1 MKLRLAAIANISMAL
16 AACAA
21 PIATQQ
27 PLPPLSGRLG
37 PVEVQILAIN
47 DLHGNI
53 EPPKQT
59 VTVRNATGA
68 EVKVPAGGVAYMAG
82 AIEALRQGQ
91 PHSITV
97 SAGDLIGASP
107 LTSAMFL
114 DEPTILAANQ
124 FGLELNAVGNHE
136 FDRGSAEL
144 LRMQRGGCDKY
155 TGREPCAVD
164 RPFPGAKF
172 QFLAANVLT
181 KDGTTLFPA
190 TALKRFG
197 AITIGFIGMTLKET
211 GVLVTPSGVAGLT
224 FADEAATANAMV
236 PQLRRQGADAI
247 VLLIHQGGFTE
258 GYWDDPACPGLHGD
272 ILPILDK
279 LDPSIQLVI
288 SGHTHWVY
296 RCELPVAEGR
306 TRLLT
311 SAGRYGTM
319 LTDIRLTFDPVSKA
333 LTAKRAHFEVIQ
345 SAPFENAW
353 GAVEQSS
360 VVPLRAPDPAV
371 AALVERYRLAAR
383 PMAERI
389 VARMK
394 TGLSGTAD
402 EHGASRLAEM
412 IADAQLAWTR
422 PAVRGGGQIALM
434 NVSGARGDLVPRADG
449 SLNFAQLF
457 ALQPFGNG
465 LIVQSLT
472 GAQLKEL
479 LEQQFTD
486 PADPTMMVPSAGFA
500 FTYDLTRPAGQRVV
514 AMSLDRKPVDPARRY
529 RVTTNSFLA
538 SGGDNFTLLTQGTNR
553 FDAGV
558 DIDAL
563 EAWLKGSPPMP
574 TGGRVKKIGAIPKPR
589 PNAAT

>member
-1 MKLRLAAIANISMAL
+1 MKSRLAVIAGIVLAL
-16 AACAA
+16 GACVAPTAPPPATSAPSPIAA
-21 PIATQQ
+21 PAT
-27 PLPPLSGRLG
+27 
-37 PVEVQILAIN
+37 VEVQILAIN

-59 VTVRNATGA
+59 VTVRNAGGG

-82 AIEALRQGQ
+82 ALEALRHGQ
-91 PHSITV
+91 TNSITV

-107 LTSAMFL
+107 LTSALFL

-144 LRMQRGGCDKY
+144 LRMQRGGCEKY

-197 AITIGFIGMTLKET
+197 PITIGFIGMTLKET
-211 GVLVTPSGVAGLT
+211 GVLVTPSGVAGLS
-224 FADEAATANAMV
+224 FADEAATANALV
-236 PQLRRQGADAI
+236 PMLKRQGADAI
-247 VLLIHQGGFTE
+247 VLLLHQGGFTE
-258 GYWDDPACPGLHGD
+258 GYWDDPTCPGLHGD

-279 LDPSIQLVI
+279 LDPAIQLVI

-296 RCELPVAEGR
+296 RCELPLPGGG

-319 LTDIRLTFDPVSKA
+319 LTDIHLTFDPLSKA
-333 LTAKRAHFEVIQ
+333 LTGKRAQFEVIQ

-353 GAVEQSS
+353 GAVAQSS

-389 VARMK
+389 VAHLNA
-394 TGLSGTAD
+394 GLSGTAD

-412 IADAQLAWTR
+412 IADAQLAWTK
-422 PAVRGGGQIALM
+422 PAARGGAQIALM

-465 LIVQSLT
+465 LIVQTLT
-472 GAQLKEL
+472 GAQLKAL

-500 FTYDLTRPAGQRVV
+500 FTYDLARPAGQRVV
-514 AMSLDRKPVDPARRY
+514 AMTLNGKAIEPARSY
-529 RVTTNSFLA
+529 RVASNSFLA
-538 SGGDNFTLLTQGTNR
+538 SGGDNFTILTKGTDR
-553 FDAGV
+553 VDAGV

-563 EAWLKGSPPMP
+563 EAWLKSNPRMP
-574 TGGRVKKIGAIPKPR
+574 TGGRVTKTGAVPK
-589 PNAAT
+589 A

>member
-1 MKLRLAAIANISMAL
+1 
-16 AACAA
+16 
-21 PIATQQ
+21 
-27 PLPPLSGRLG
+27 
-37 PVEVQILAIN
+37 VQILAIN
-47 DLHGNI
+47 DFHGNI

-59 VTVRNATGA
+59 VTVRNAGGG

-82 AIEALRQGQ
+82 ALEALRHGQ
-91 PHSITV
+91 TNSITV

-107 LTSAMFL
+107 LTSALFL

-144 LRMQRGGCDKY
+144 LRMQRGGCEKY

-181 KDGTTLFPA
+181 GNGATLFPG

-197 AITIGFIGMTLKET
+197 PVTIGFIGMTLKET
-211 GVLVTPSGVAGLT
+211 GVLVTPSGVAGLS
-224 FADEAATANAMV
+224 FADEAATANALV
-236 PQLRRQGADAI
+236 PVLKGQGADAV
-247 VLLIHQGGFTE
+247 VLLLHQGAFTE
-258 GYWDDPACPGLHGD
+258 GYWDDPSCPGLRGD
-272 ILPILDK
+272 ILPILAR
-279 LDPSIQLVI
+279 LDPAIQLVV

-296 RCELPVAEGR
+296 RCELPLPGGGG

-319 LTDIRLTFDPVSKA
+319 LTDIRLSFDPVSKA
-333 LTAKRAHFEVIQ
+333 LAGKRARFEVIQ
-345 SAPFENAW
+345 SEPFENAW
-353 GAVEQSS
+353 GAVAQSS
-360 VVPLRAPDPAV
+360 VVARRAADPAV

-383 PMAERI
+383 PMAERV
-389 VARMK
+389 VAHVR

-422 PAVRGGGQIALM
+422 PAARGGAQIALM

-449 SLNFAQLF
+449 TLTFAQLF

-465 LIVQSLT
+465 LIVQTLT

-500 FTYDLTRPAGQRVV
+500 FTYDLTRPAGGRVV
-514 AMSLDRKPVDPARRY
+514 AMTLNGKPIDPARRY
-529 RVTTNSFLA
+529 RVTSNSFLA
-538 SGGDNFTLLTQGTNR
+538 SGGDNFTVLTKGTER
-553 FDAGV
+553 VDAGI

-563 EAWLKGSPPMP
+563 EAWLKSNPRMP
-574 TGGRVKKIGAIPKPR
+574 AGGRVTKVGAVPKL
-589 PNAAT
+589 